1 MVRVR
6 PIDVED
12 LDLLEPI
19 DAAAAAR
26 ADAEPALTR
35 GSVSFYGRTG
45 HAFVA
50 EGASGVRGFALAQ
63 AVWDG
68 RRPTVRLQTLAVAD
82 DGDCEARAALLEA
95 VTKSAYDAAVY
106 DLVAEVPGADDEAQR
121 LLAAEGWRREPVRT
135 FRRTLGSRGV
145 DA

>member
-6 PIDVED
+6 PIDVDD
-12 LDLLEPI
+12 LAALEPI
-19 DAAAAAR
+19 DVAAAAR
-26 ADAEPALTR
+26 AGREPTVTR
-35 GSVSFYGRTG
+35 GSLSFYARSG

-50 EGASGVRGFALAQ
+50 EDARGARGFALAQ

-82 DGDCEARAALLEA
+82 DGDRETRSGLLEA

-106 DLVAEVPGADDEAQR
+106 DLVAALPEADAEAHR
-121 LLAAEGWRREPVRT
+121 LLADEGWRPEPVRA
-135 FRRTLGSRGV
+135 FRRTLGSRGA